1 MIPPFTPSGI
11 LHSQLPNTAFSI
23 VEEVYSKLPALMN
36 LRDMLYALDKNPD
49 FFSNKFTSTDY
60 YGVSFSSEFITS
72 FGYENTKKDM
82 QILAT
87 HIEGDNSYT
96 RFFFKDLVQTEGVTL
111 FNTFLLP
118 KTRDISTFTVYSK
131 DRSQTLDITVT
142 SGSNMYAV
150 DDEGNVT
157 SYSINTAQSLLEILP
172 SWNSCRVTGGSGSS
186 NSGGGDSFW
195 EAATSS
201 TFVPYYVTFS
211 DIPKSVADLCFIRI
225 DTDTYVPLYWV
236 SGTTYAMPIPYVSK
250 QYNVANA
257 PYVYAYFSSV
267 RLHLPC
273 HFEALDGN
281 TYWFQPSYID
291 LYADNGPHS
300 AEGNHFY
307 ITSSIYSYTDA
318 GQANQYRS
326 LLQDNI
332 TSDDTVFT
340 FNSIKPS
347 NEKQIY
353 LGNNA

>member
-49 FFSNKFTSTDY
+49 FFSNKFTSADY
-60 YGVSFSSEFITS
+60 YGVSFSADFITS

-87 HIEGDNSYT
+87 HIEGDKSYT
-96 RFFFKDLVQTEGVTL
+96 RFFFKDLVQTEEVTL

-131 DRSQTLDITVT
+131 DRSQTLNIPVT

-150 DDEGNVT
+150 DAEGNVT

-172 SWNSCRVTGGSGSS
+172 SWNSCRITGGGG
-186 NSGGGDSFW
+186 GGGDSLW
-195 EAATSS
+195 ETATVKS
-201 TFVPYYVTFS
+201 FVPYYVTFN
-211 DIPKSVADLCFIRI
+211 DIPKSVADLCFVRI
-225 DTDTYVPLYWV
+225 NGDVYLPLYWV
-236 SGTTYAMPIPYVSK
+236 SGTTYAIPIPYMSK
-250 QYNVANA
+250 PYNVNTTQDACTS
-257 PYVYAYFSSV
+257 FSNV
-267 RLHLPC
+267 HLHLPC
-273 HFEALDGN
+273 HFETLDGA
-281 TYWFQPSYID
+281 TYWFQPTYIT
-291 LYADNGPHS
+291 LYVDIGPHS
-300 AEGNHFY
+300 NSGNHFY
-307 ITSSIYSYTDA
+307 ITSSIESYSDEW
-318 GQANQYRS
+318 QADQCRN
-326 LLQDNI
+326 LAQDYV

-347 NEKQIY
+347 NNKQIF